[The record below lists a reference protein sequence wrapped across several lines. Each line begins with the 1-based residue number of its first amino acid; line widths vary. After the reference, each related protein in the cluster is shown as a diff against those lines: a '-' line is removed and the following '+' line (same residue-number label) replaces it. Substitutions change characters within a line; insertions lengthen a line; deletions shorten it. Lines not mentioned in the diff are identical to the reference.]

1 MSHDVLSKREQIMA
15 HLERRLTSVR
25 EGVSGYTSTW
35 NTVVRR
41 PLTKQEVA
49 IGDAI
54 ALFDTDEEKTAEI
67 GFYRCFLTVMV
78 EFFYTLKAGDNPS
91 TELNRLLLDIQRIM
105 RSDVTCG
112 GLSFNILE
120 VRNELD
126 IDGPADRLVAGV
138 VEFQVQYRHLLDDPR
153 KP

>member
-1 MSHDVLSKREQIMA
+1 MSHDVLSKRELIMA
-15 HLERRLTSVR
+15 HLEKRFLEAR
-25 EGVSGYTSTW
+25 EGVDEYTNTW

-54 ALFDTDEEKTAEI
+54 ALFDTDEEKTPEI
-67 GFYRCFLTVMV
+67 GFYRCALSVSV
-78 EFFYTLKAGDNPS
+78 EFFYSLKAGDNPS

-105 RSDVTCG
+105 RSDVTCD